1 MKAQIQQEGI
11 NKLMSIIIFLVI
23 FTLVVVVHEFGHFI
37 IARKNGVK
45 VEEFS
50 IGMGPDLFHIQGKQ
64 TKFSVKLLPFGGA
77 CMMKGNDMG
86 IPEPDEAGADGEEK
100 SDDDFSSKSVWAR
113 ISILLAGPLFNFIL
127 ALVLSIF
134 VVSQA
139 GVDIPVIT
147 NVMDGY
153 PAEEAGIQAGDK
165 ILELNGEKIYFY
177 RQISL
182 NGQLNPGKTMNVV
195 YERDGQKYT
204 TVIEPKW
211 NEEEQR
217 YLMGIVSGG
226 YYEVSAGQMLLYG
239 YQTVK
244 YNVVLVVRGL
254 ADMITGGFSI
264 NNLTGPVGVANA
276 VDGLVDEVVDT
287 TQDFGWSAMAMSML
301 LTMSNFLAMISA
313 NLGVMNLL
321 PIPGLDGGRLLFCFI
336 EAVRGKPVAKNK
348 EAMVTFVGFV
358 LLMILMVAVMFNDIK
373 NIVH

>member
-1 MKAQIQQEGI
+1 
-11 NKLMSIIIFLVI
+11 MSVIIFLVI

-86 IPEPDEAGADGEEK
+86 IPEPDETGADSEEK

-147 NVMDGY
+147 SVMDGY
-153 PAEEAGIQAGDK
+153 PAQEAGIQAGDK
-165 ILELNGEKIYFY
+165 ILKVNGEKIYFY

-182 NGQLNPGKTMNVV
+182 NGQLHPGETMNVV
-195 YERDGQKYT
+195 YERDGQNYT

-264 NNLTGPVGVANA
+264 DNFTGPVGVANA